1 MLFTNRVKLK
11 FRVAFVC
18 IFLGMLTMHAQK
30 DSTKVKTNDTD
41 ISKGRIKLSFPKP
54 KEPLKPQEKA
64 SQFMEFKTPSLFKNK
79 RSSFIP
85 LPKSKRASLKEEKE
99 ISFTGAEQYV
109 TRNKEFE
116 RKLNNK
122 DKQIRPE
129 YKVEQYLG
137 DFKSNGKFVEIVCRD
152 HEFVDG
158 DRVRVY
164 VNDVVVIENILLGAA
179 YKKIDVTLQ
188 KGFNKIDFQALNQGS
203 SGPNTA
209 EFRVYDDKG
218 ELISANEWNLTTG
231 IKATMIIVK
240 EE

>member
-1 MLFTNRVKLK
+1 MMTV
-11 FRVAFVC
+11 
-18 IFLGMLTMHAQK
+18 HAQK
-30 DSTKVKTNDTD
+30 DSTKTKNTD
-41 ISKGRIKLSFPKP
+41 LDITKGRIKLPFPKA
-54 KEPLKPQEKA
+54 KEPLKPQKRA
-64 SQFMEFKTPSLFKNK
+64 PNFMEFKTPSLLTKK
-79 RSSFIP
+79 RTSLIQ

-99 ISFTGAEQYV
+99 INFTGQEQYV

-164 VNDVVVIENILLGAA
+164 LNDVVVIENIRLEAA
-179 YKKIDVTLQ
+179 YKKIDIALK
-188 KGFNKIDFQALNQGS
+188 KGFNKIDFQALNQGT

>member
-1 MLFTNRVKLK
+1 ML
-11 FRVAFVC
+11 
-18 IFLGMLTMHAQK
+18 LGMMTLHAQI
-30 DSTKVKTNDTD
+30 DTTKTKTTD
-41 ISKGRIKLSFPKP
+41 ADITKGRIKLPFPKAE
-54 KEPLKPQEKA
+54 EPLKPQENA
-64 SQFMEFKTPSLFKNK
+64 PQIMEFKTPSLLQNK
-79 RSSFIP
+79 RSSLIQ

-99 ISFTGAEQYV
+99 INFSGGEQYV

-116 RKLNNK
+116 RKLNKK

-137 DFKSNGKFVEIVCRD
+137 DFKSNGQYVNIVCRD

-164 VNDVVVIENILLGAA
+164 VNDVVVVENILLTAA
-179 YKKIDVTLQ
+179 YKKLDITLK

-218 ELISANEWNLTTG
+218 VLISANEWNLTTG

>member
-1 MLFTNRVKLK
+1 MLPPRYIQAK
-11 FRVAFVC
+11 FRIAM
-18 IFLGMLTMHAQK
+18 IFLLIGMCTMHGQK
-30 DSTKVKTNDTD
+30 DTTKTKKTDVD
-41 ISKGRIKLSFPKP
+41 ITKGRIKLPFPKL
-54 KEPLKPQEKA
+54 KEPLKPQKKA
-64 SQFMEFKTPSLFKNK
+64 PNFMEFKMPSLLVNK
-79 RSSFIP
+79 RTSLIK
-85 LPKSKRASLKEEKE
+85 LPESKRTSLKEEKE
-99 ISFTGAEQYV
+99 IYFTGEEQFV

-122 DKQIRPE
+122 DKEIRPE
-129 YKVEQYLG
+129 YKVVQYLG
-137 DFKSNGKFVEIVCRD
+137 DFRSNGKFVEIVCRD

-164 VNDVVVIENILLGAA
+164 VNDVIVADNIRLEAA
-179 YKKIDVTLQ
+179 YKKINVTLE

-209 EFRVYDDKG
+209 EFRVYNDKG

-240 EE
+240 E

>member
-1 MLFTNRVKLK
+1 MMTL
-11 FRVAFVC
+11 
-18 IFLGMLTMHAQK
+18 HAQK
-30 DSTKVKTNDTD
+30 DSTKTKTTD
-41 ISKGRIKLSFPKP
+41 ADITKGRIKLSFPKP
-54 KEPLKPQEKA
+54 KEPLKPQDGPT
-64 SQFMEFKTPSLFKNK
+64 FMEFKVPSLLVNK
-79 RSSFIP
+79 RSSLIQ

-99 ISFTGAEQYV
+99 IDFIGKEQYV

-122 DKQIRPE
+122 DKEIRPE

-164 VNDVVVIENILLGAA
+164 VNDVVVVENIRLEAA
-179 YKKIDVTLQ
+179 YKKLDITL
-188 KGFNKIDFQALNQGS
+188 KRGFNKIDFQALNQGS

-218 ELISANEWNLTTG
+218 QLISANEWNLTTG
-231 IKATMIIVK
+231 VKATMIIVK

>member
-1 MLFTNRVKLK
+1 MQ
-11 FRVAFVC
+11 FVQ
-18 IFLGMLTMHAQK
+18 AQK
-30 DSTKVKTNDTD
+30 DTTKTTTTTD
-41 ISKGRIKLSFPKP
+41 VDITKGRIKLPFPKAT
-54 KEPLKPQEKA
+54 EPLQPEK
-64 SQFMEFKTPSLFKNK
+64 STINFMEFKTPSLLVNK
-79 RSSFIP
+79 RTSLIK
-85 LPKSKRASLKEEKE
+85 LPESNRASLKEEKE
-99 ISFTGAEQYV
+99 ISFTGQEQYV

-122 DKQIRPE
+122 DKEIRPE

-137 DFKSNGKFVEIVCRD
+137 DFRSNGEFVKIICRD

-164 VNDVVVIENILLGAA
+164 LNDQVVIENILLEAA
-179 YKKIDVTLQ
+179 YKKLDIPL
-188 KGFNKIDFQALNQGS
+188 KSGFNKIQIQALNQGS

-231 IKATMIIVK
+231 VKATMIIVK
-240 EE
+240 E

>member
-1 MLFTNRVKLK
+1 MNLLKSK
-11 FRVAFVC
+11 FRLAIMC
-18 IFLGMLTMHAQK
+18 MLLGVISLHAQI
-30 DSTKVKTNDTD
+30 DTTKTKTTD
-41 ISKGRIKLSFPKP
+41 ADITKGRIKLPFPKAT
-54 KEPLKPQEKA
+54 EPLQPQEKA
-64 SQFMEFKTPSLFKNK
+64 PQIMEFKVPSLLENK
-79 RSSFIP
+79 RSSLIK
-85 LPKSKRASLKEEKE
+85 LPKSRRASLKEEKE
-99 ISFTGAEQYV
+99 INFTGGEQYV

-116 RKLNNK
+116 RKLNKK

-137 DFKSNGKFVEIVCRD
+137 DFKSNGKYVQIVCRD

-164 VNDVVVIENILLGAA
+164 INDVVVIENILLTGT
-179 YKKIDVTLQ
+179 YKKLDITLT

-218 ELISANEWNLTTG
+218 VLISANECNLTTG

>member
-1 MLFTNRVKLK
+1 MLAV
-11 FRVAFVC
+11 
-18 IFLGMLTMHAQK
+18 HAQK
-30 DSTKVKTNDTD
+30 DTTKTKTTD
-41 ISKGRIKLSFPKP
+41 IDITKGRIKLPFPKP
-54 KEPLKPQEKA
+54 TEPLQPKKNTQK
-64 SQFMEFKTPSLFKNK
+64 FMEFNTPSLLTKK
-79 RSSFIP
+79 RSSLIQ

-99 ISFTGAEQYV
+99 INFVGQEQYV

-116 RKLNNK
+116 RKLNKK
-122 DKQIRPE
+122 DKEILPE

-137 DFKSNGKFVEIVCRD
+137 DFRSNGKFVQIVCRD

-164 VNDVVVIENILLGAA
+164 VNDVVVVENILLSAA
-179 YKKIDVTLQ
+179 YKKLDITLE

-240 EE
+240 E

>member
-1 MLFTNRVKLK
+1 MNHLKRNFFVTIICMLFGVLS
-11 FRVAFVC
+11 
-18 IFLGMLTMHAQK
+18 MHAQK
-30 DSTKVKTNDTD
+30 DSTKTKTNDAD
-41 ISKGRIKLSFPKP
+41 ITKGRIKLSFPKP
-54 KEPLKPQEKA
+54 EQPLNPQENA
-64 SQFMEFKTPSLFKNK
+64 PDIMEFKVPSLLKNK
-79 RSSFIP
+79 RTSLIK
-85 LPKSKRASLKEEKE
+85 LPDSKRASLKEEKE
-99 ISFTGAEQYV
+99 INFTGGEQYV

-122 DKQIRPE
+122 DKEIRPE

-164 VNDVVVIENILLGAA
+164 VNDVVVVENILLGAA
-179 YKKIDVTLQ
+179 YKKIDITLQ

-218 ELISANEWNLTTG
+218 ELISANQWNLTTG

>member
-1 MLFTNRVKLK
+1 MF
-11 FRVAFVC
+11 A
-18 IFLGMLTMHAQK
+18 MHGQK
-30 DSTKVKTNDTD
+30 DTTKNKTTD
-41 ISKGRIKLSFPKP
+41 VDITKGRIKLPFPKL
-54 KEPLKPQEKA
+54 KEPLKPKEKA
-64 SQFMEFKTPSLFKNK
+64 PNFMEFKIPSLLVNK
-79 RSSFIP
+79 RTTLIK
-85 LPKSKRASLKEEKE
+85 LPESKRTSLKEEKE
-99 ISFTGAEQYV
+99 VYFTGEEQFV

-122 DKQIRPE
+122 DKEIRPE
-129 YKVEQYLG
+129 YKVVQYLG
-137 DFKSNGKFVEIVCRD
+137 DFRSNGKFVEIVCRD

-164 VNDVVVIENILLGAA
+164 VNDVIVADNIRLEAA
-179 YKKIDVTLQ
+179 YKKINVTLE

-209 EFRVYDDKG
+209 EFRVYNDKG

-240 EE
+240 E

>member
-1 MLFTNRVKLK
+1 MLFGVLS
-11 FRVAFVC
+11 
-18 IFLGMLTMHAQK
+18 MHAQK
-30 DSTKVKTNDTD
+30 DSTKTKTNDAD
-41 ISKGRIKLSFPKP
+41 ITKGRIKLSFPKP
-54 KEPLKPQEKA
+54 EQPLNPQENA
-64 SQFMEFKTPSLFKNK
+64 PDIMEFKVPSLLKNK
-79 RSSFIP
+79 RTSLIK
-85 LPKSKRASLKEEKE
+85 LPDSKRASLKEEKE
-99 ISFTGAEQYV
+99 INFTGGEQYV

-122 DKQIRPE
+122 DKEIRPE

-164 VNDVVVIENILLGAA
+164 VNDVVVVENILLGAA
-179 YKKIDVTLQ
+179 YKKIDITLQ

-218 ELISANEWNLTTG
+218 ELISANQWNLTTG

>member
-1 MLFTNRVKLK
+1 
-11 FRVAFVC
+11 
-18 IFLGMLTMHAQK
+18 MHAQK
-30 DSTKVKTNDTD
+30 DSTKTKITD
-41 ISKGRIKLSFPKP
+41 VDITKGRIKLPFPKAT
-54 KEPLKPQEKA
+54 EPLKPQKKA
-64 SQFMEFKTPSLFKNK
+64 PNFMEFKTPSLLVNK
-79 RSSFIP
+79 RSSLIQ
-85 LPKSKRASLKEEKE
+85 LPKSKSASLKEEKE
-99 ISFTGAEQYV
+99 IDFIGNEQFA

-116 RKLNNK
+116 RKLNNR
-122 DKQIRPE
+122 DKQIQPE

-137 DFKSNGKFVEIVCRD
+137 DFKSNGKFVKIVCRD

-164 VNDVVVIENILLGAA
+164 LNDVVVIENIRLEAV
-179 YKKIDVTLQ
+179 YKKIDIPLK

-209 EFRVYDDKG
+209 EFRVYNDKG

-240 EE
+240 EED

>member
-1 MLFTNRVKLK
+1 MLSL
-11 FRVAFVC
+11 
-18 IFLGMLTMHAQK
+18 HAQK
-30 DSTKVKTNDTD
+30 DTTSTKTSDAD
-41 ISKGRIKLSFPKP
+41 ITKGRIKLSFPKAQ
-54 KEPLKPQEKA
+54 EPLQPQKKA
-64 SQFMEFKTPSLFKNK
+64 PNFMEFKTPSLLVNK
-79 RSSFIP
+79 RSSLIQ

-99 ISFTGAEQYV
+99 INFTGQEQYV

-116 RKLNNK
+116 RKLNKK
-122 DKQIRPE
+122 DKEILPE

-137 DFKSNGKFVEIVCRD
+137 DFRSNGKFVKIVCRD

-164 VNDVVVIENILLGAA
+164 VNDVVVVENILLEAA
-179 YKKIDVTLQ
+179 YKKLDITLQ

>member
-1 MLFTNRVKLK
+1 MNLLKSK
-11 FRVAFVC
+11 FRIAFIC
-18 IFLGMLTMHAQK
+18 MLLGVFTMHAQK
-30 DSTKVKTNDTD
+30 DTTKVKTTD
-41 ISKGRIKLSFPKP
+41 ADITKGRIKLPFPKA
-54 KEPLKPQEKA
+54 KEPLKPKENTPQI
-64 SQFMEFKTPSLFKNK
+64 MEFKTPSLLVNK
-79 RSSFIP
+79 RSSLIQ
-85 LPKSKRASLKEEKE
+85 LPKSNRASLKEEKE
-99 ISFTGAEQYV
+99 INFTGGEQYV

-116 RKLNNK
+116 RKLNKK
-122 DKQIRPE
+122 DKEIKPE

-137 DFKSNGKFVEIVCRD
+137 DFKSNGKFVQIVCRD

-164 VNDVVVIENILLGAA
+164 INDVVVIENILLTAA
-179 YKKIDVTLQ
+179 YKKLDITLT

-218 ELISANEWNLTTG
+218 DLISANEWNLTTG

>member
-1 MLFTNRVKLK
+1 MLFGINLKSK
-11 FRVAFVC
+11 FR
-18 IFLGMLTMHAQK
+18 ITFLFILIGMLTVHAQK
-30 DSTKVKTNDTD
+30 DTTKTNTNDAD
-41 ISKGRIKLSFPKP
+41 ITKGRIKLPFPKA
-54 KEPLKPQEKA
+54 KDPLKPQDKA
-64 SQFMEFKTPSLFKNK
+64 PNFMEFKTPSLLTKK
-79 RSSFIP
+79 KTSLIK
-85 LPKSKRASLKEEKE
+85 LPESKRASLKEEKE
-99 ISFTGAEQYV
+99 IDFTGQERYV

-116 RKLNNK
+116 RKLNKK

-137 DFKSNGKFVEIVCRD
+137 DFKSNGEFVEIVCRD

-164 VNDVVVIENILLGAA
+164 VNDVVVVENIRLEAV
-179 YKKIDVTLQ
+179 YKKLDITLK

-240 EE
+240 E